1 MTLVALVQSDCNTTQ
16 RTYQNKIREHNLVVL
31 PDWTSLKQLVVVSSW
46 VLEDHIKSHLSNM
59 DSCPYPYEWANV
71 KLVHPPSLGRSQY
84 MIALGALNLDLLLT
98 KANHGTEGIEGSGHC
113 ISKNIIIW
121 LTFATNHISVF
132 CLHQKVTSSQKL
144 PPPGRATH
152 NTINIVHIDKLHN

>member
-1 MTLVALVQSDCNTTQ
+1 MTLVALVQSDCNTTH

-71 KLVHPPSLGRSQY
+71 KLVHPPFLGRFQY

-98 KANHGTEGIEGSGHC
+98 KANHETDGIEGSGHC

-121 LTFATNHISVF
+121 LTFLQPIIFLSFVYTKKWHHHRS
-132 CLHQKVTSSQKL
+132 CLLQGGQLIT
-144 PPPGRATH
+144 P
-152 NTINIVHIDKLHN
+152 